1 MTDAAAEQRVL
12 KLSVVLSGVL
22 GVLAVAVGLLSG
34 SMSIVFDGLV
44 SVIDVA
50 MGGLGLWIAR
60 LVARAPT
67 RTFQY
72 GYWHLEPMSL
82 AVYGAMLMVLC
93 VYGFVDALSSLLAG
107 GREVNL
113 GWALGYSV
121 VMTVAC
127 LWMYGYERRTNRA
140 ARSQFLHLDA
150 QAWLMSALASA
161 ALVVAFSIAWGLG
174 STRYAHLAP
183 LVDPAV
189 LALLSL
195 AMIPIPIRTVR
206 RALGEVLLMTPSDLD
221 VEVRRVM
228 DAAVTRHG
236 FSRYSSHAARVGRG
250 DFIEIH
256 ILVPADR
263 AIGTVADLD
272 AIRDEIAQALGASS
286 DSTWLTIDFTTS
298 PAWI

>member
-60 LVARAPT
+60 LVARAPN

-82 AVYGAMLMVLC
+82 AFYGAMLMVLC

-127 LWMYGYERRTNRA
+127 VWMYGYERRTNRA

-161 ALVVAFSIAWGLG
+161 ALVVAFSIAWVLG
-174 STRYAHLAP
+174 STRYANLAP
-183 LVDPAV
+183 FVDPAV

-228 DAAVTRHG
+228 DEAVTRHG
-236 FSRYSSHAARVGRG
+236 FTRYSSHATRVGRG

-256 ILVPADR
+256 ILVPADH

-272 AIRDEIAQALGASS
+272 AIRDEIAQALGVSS

-298 PAWI
+298 AEWI